1 MAELEEKKEVI
12 SKALAAVRAEQHT
25 LSVPEQMEEMFFLGL
40 RKNSGISE
48 ADFLGKFGKTVDDIY
63 AQVLEKI
70 RNSVCWCVKTAEF
83 FLQSG
88 AGKSAT
94 L

>member
-40 RKNSGISE
+40 RKTAAFPRRIFWENSE
-48 ADFLGKFGKTVDDIY
+48 
-63 AQVLEKI
+63 
-70 RNSVCWCVKTAEF
+70 NSR
-83 FLQSG
+83 
-88 AGKSAT
+88 
-94 L
+94 